1 MTNDS
6 HKPVALVLA
15 GTRGLGLACAK
26 RLAADGNPVAICGRH
41 EDSVRSTEQALA
53 AYGPA
58 IGIVA
63 DVSNAESLQQMIA
76 KAQND
81 FGPIGKLVASAG
93 GPPPGSFETLASD
106 GWETAYEL
114 TLMSVVRS
122 VQEVI
127 PGMRKLG
134 SGRIVV
140 IGSSSVRRPIPNLTL
155 SNTFRPA
162 LNGLIKDLSVSFA
175 SDQVTVNMVAPGR
188 IDTERVRGLDK
199 AAAERR
205 KCSVDDVREN
215 SKKKIPAGRYGRTEE
230 FAAAVGFLASDDAS
244 YITGQTILVDGGMT
258 ASLP

>member
-1 MTNDS
+1 MTNDVFA
-6 HKPVALVLA
+6 PVALVLA
-15 GTRGLGLACAK
+15 GTRGLGFACAE
-26 RLAADGNPVAICGRH
+26 RLVADGNKVAICGRS
-41 EDSVRSTEQALA
+41 EEGVRAAERELA
-53 AYGPA
+53 TYGPA
-58 IGIVA
+58 LGVVA
-63 DVSNAESLQQMIA
+63 DVADDESLRQLIA
-76 KAQND
+76 TVQND

-93 GPPPGSFETLASD
+93 GPPPGNFETVPSQD
-106 GWETAYEL
+106 WETAYEL

-122 VQEVI
+122 VKEVV

-134 SGRIVV
+134 SGRIIV

-175 SDQVTVNMVAPGR
+175 GDKVTVNMVAPGR
-188 IDTERVRGLDK
+188 IDTERVRSLDK
-199 AAAERR
+199 AAAERQNY
-205 KCSVDDVREN
+205 SVDEVKEN